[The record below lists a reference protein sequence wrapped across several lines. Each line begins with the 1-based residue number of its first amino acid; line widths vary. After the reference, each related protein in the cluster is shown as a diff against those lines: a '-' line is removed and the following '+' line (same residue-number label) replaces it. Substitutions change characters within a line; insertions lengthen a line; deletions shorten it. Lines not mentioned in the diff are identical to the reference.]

1 MRIRFIAIL
10 LAVCS
15 VNIGRASKYAG
26 DFQELGVGAR
36 ALGMAA
42 AVVAQPADPFA
53 LYYNP
58 AATALADRRSVGF
71 MHAENFGGVVKNDY
85 LSLVIPGSNGAV
97 GAAYY
102 YLGVPDIKLTRLADT
117 LYELS
122 ETNRPVPYDTV
133 SASDHV
139 LFLNYSRGRG
149 RISYGANIK
158 LYYRSLAVIKGFGG
172 GLDAGLQGH
181 FDYLD
186 LGLTIRDVILS
197 PVIWD
202 NGYREQIL
210 PRFALGLAPR
220 FEIPAWKSILRF
232 EWDLVKRLDN
242 GRRFEQN
249 LGMELAYNSGL
260 FVRFG
265 LQEFR
270 PTLGLG
276 IGWRGLTL
284 DYAFVYHPE
293 LSSSNK
299 VSAGVSF

>member
-1 MRIRFIAIL
+1 MRIRFITIL
-10 LAVCS
+10 LVVFSA
-15 VNIGRASKYAG
+15 GTGDASKYAG

-36 ALGMAA
+36 ALGMATA
-42 AVVAQPADPFA
+42 FVAQSADPFS

-58 AATALADRRSVGF
+58 AGTALLDRRSVCF

-85 LSLVIPGSNGAV
+85 LSFLIPGSNGAV

-102 YLGVPDIKLTRLADT
+102 YLGVSNIKLTRLADT
-117 LYELS
+117 LRELS

-133 SASDHV
+133 SASDHL
-139 LFLNYSRGRG
+139 LFLNYSKGRG
-149 RISYGANIK
+149 RISYGANLK
-158 LYYRSLAVIKGFGG
+158 LYYRNLAVIKGFGG
-172 GLDAGLQGH
+172 GLDVGLQGH
-181 FDYLD
+181 FDYFD
-186 LGLTIRDVILS
+186 LGLAIRDVVLS

-210 PRFALGLAPR
+210 PRLALGLAPQFEIHTWKSTFR
-220 FEIPAWKSILRF
+220 FEF
-232 EWDLVKRLDN
+232 DLVKRFDN

-249 LGMELAYNSGL
+249 LGMELAYNRGL
-260 FVRFG
+260 FMRFG
-265 LQEFR
+265 LEELR

-276 IGWRGLTL
+276 IKWRGLAL

-299 VSAGVSF
+299 ISAGVSF